1 MENLNESENLNMAK
15 ENSET
20 EPEIVEAVEIVSEV
34 LNDVLE
40 ARRDRMTEK
49 RDRQTEAYTRLSASH
64 REASDAACLGASTL
78 SSMIPFGQP
87 ILVDHYSA
95 GRHRRDIGRINS
107 GMRKSI
113 EHAKTADYYA
123 DKLANLDSNT
133 AISSDDPDAL
143 EKLREKL
150 EGMEECQEY
159 MKRINGFIRKVAK
172 FPEGDRVAKMA
183 DLSGITTEAAAAYLA
198 PDYCG
203 RTGLAHYQPF
213 QLSNNS
219 AHMKRVR
226 DRITQIE
233 QQHQAIIDRG
243 ESSEVEYPDL
253 GLTVVTNR
261 AINRLQLIFNE
272 KPSEAIRSNL
282 KSKGFRWGTHQGAWQ
297 RQISNSAVWQAEQ
310 IVKDLKSSVD

>member
-1 MENLNESENLNMAK
+1 MKNPTESENLNMAK
-15 ENSET
+15 ESF
-20 EPEIVEAVEIVSEV
+20 EPETAIVEAVETVSEV
-34 LNDVLE
+34 LSDVLE

-49 RDRQTEAYTRLSASH
+49 RDRQREAYARLSASH
-64 REASDAACLGASTL
+64 KEASDAACLGASTL
-78 SSMIPFGQP
+78 SSMLPFGQP
-87 ILVDHYSA
+87 ILVDHPSA
-95 GRHRRDIGRINS
+95 GRHRRDIGKINS

-143 EKLREKL
+143 EKLRAKL
-150 EGMEECQEY
+150 EDMEECQEY
-159 MKRINGFIRKVAK
+159 MKQINGFIRKVGK
-172 FPEGDRVAKMA
+172 LPEGDRVARMTE
-183 DLSGITTEAAAAYLA
+183 LSGVTTEAAAAYLA
-198 PDYCG
+198 PDYSG
-203 RTGLAHYQPF
+203 RTGLAHYRPF

-219 AHMKRVR
+219 ANMKRVK

-233 QQHQAIIDRG
+233 RQHQAIIDSG

-282 KSKGFRWGTHQGAWQ
+282 KSKGFHRTKEGAWQ

-310 IVKDLKSSVD
+310 IVKGLQASVV

>member
-1 MENLNESENLNMAK
+1 MENSTESENLNMAK
-15 ENSET
+15 EHP
-20 EPEIVEAVEIVSEV
+20 EPEPETVEAVETVSEV
-34 LNDVLE
+34 LSEVLE

-64 REASDAACLGASTL
+64 KKASDAACLGASTL

-95 GRHRRDIGRINS
+95 GRHRRDIGKINS
-107 GMRKSI
+107 GMRKAV
-113 EHAKTADYYA
+113 EHSKTADYYA

-143 EKLREKL
+143 EKLRAKL

-172 FPEGDRVAKMA
+172 FPEGDRVSKMA
-183 DLSGITTEAAAAYLA
+183 ELSDITTEAAAAYLA

-203 RTGLAHYQPF
+203 RIGYAPYQA
-213 QLSNNS
+213 SNNS
-219 AHMKRVR
+219 ANMKRVR

-233 QQHQAIIDRG
+233 RQHQAIADSG
-243 ESSEVEYPDL
+243 ESSKVEYPEL
-253 GLTVVTNR
+253 GLKVVTNR
-261 AINRLQLIFNE
+261 AVNRLQLIFDG
-272 KPSEAIRSNL
+272 KPTEPIRTEL
-282 KSKGFRWGTHQGAWQ
+282 KSCGFRWSPSEGAWQ
-297 RQISNSAVWQAEQ
+297 RQISNSAEWQAERM
-310 IVKDLKSSVD
+310 VKLLRTKEI